1 MTCTL
6 VKITYAVVTCRLE
19 SECCGNQSNRFHT
32 LGLAFSRE
40 SYCIY
45 LLTDQLDR
53 IVKSTGARFKDVS
66 GINIAHRPY
75 QRTRSQSYYSGI
87 GKSCMIAQLKCSLMQ
102 GQAVGNHVKNYEVL
116 CWIQDKEYRRRL
128 DEFDTRLQLLL
139 LSSNCKNCA
148 QFIPIIQVKYSPI
161 QALDFPEEKYVCF
174 MRTVKFL
181 NELEIITV
189 SNEIDICCSESL
201 CLE

>member
-1 MTCTL
+1 M
-6 VKITYAVVTCRLE
+6 
-19 SECCGNQSNRFHT
+19 
-32 LGLAFSRE
+32 
-40 SYCIY
+40 
-45 LLTDQLDR
+45 
-53 IVKSTGARFKDVS
+53 
-66 GINIAHRPY
+66 
-75 QRTRSQSYYSGI
+75 
-87 GKSCMIAQLKCSLMQ
+87 
-102 GQAVGNHVKNYEVL
+102 GNHVKNYEVL

-139 LSSNCKNCA
+139 LSSNCRNCV